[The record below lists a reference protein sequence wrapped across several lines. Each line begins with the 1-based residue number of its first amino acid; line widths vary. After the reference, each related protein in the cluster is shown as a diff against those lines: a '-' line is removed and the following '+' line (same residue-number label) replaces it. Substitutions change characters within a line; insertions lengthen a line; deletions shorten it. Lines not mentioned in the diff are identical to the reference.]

1 MNTTPT
7 SLDSA
12 APTSNLGHGCL
23 SQKSDEEL
31 MTAIQMEDGRALEV
45 LLERH
50 RGLLKGVILRT
61 VHDHASADDVL
72 QDCLIDIW
80 KQARNY
86 SATKGKPLGWM
97 LTMAKRRAIDYL
109 RRSIAYCS
117 ARDRMEEASKIHVGS
132 GDTGGNCEDADVS
145 RVLQENLELLPP
157 PQRQVLSLAFLK
169 GMSQRE
175 VAKITNTPLGTV
187 KTRIELGLQKLRA
200 AFRTQRIHTF
210 PSA

>member
-1 MNTTPT
+1 MNTSPT
-7 SLDSA
+7 LDSPVA
-12 APTSNLGHGCL
+12 VDTIRQGSL
-23 SQKSDEEL
+23 SEMSDEEL
-31 MTAIQMEDGRALEV
+31 MAAIQKGDGRALET
-45 LLERH
+45 LLERY

-72 QDCLIDIW
+72 QDCLIDVW
-80 KQARNY
+80 KQAGNY

-117 ARDRMEEASKIHVGS
+117 ARDRLEEASKVHIPLRDIGS
-132 GDTGGNCEDADVS
+132 DCEDADMS
-145 RVLQENLELLPP
+145 RVLQEHLNQLPP
-157 PQRQVLSLAFLK
+157 PQRQVLSLAFLN
-169 GMSQRE
+169 GMSQGE

-200 AFRTQRIHTF
+200 GLRTQRIHTYQ
-210 PSA
+210 AA